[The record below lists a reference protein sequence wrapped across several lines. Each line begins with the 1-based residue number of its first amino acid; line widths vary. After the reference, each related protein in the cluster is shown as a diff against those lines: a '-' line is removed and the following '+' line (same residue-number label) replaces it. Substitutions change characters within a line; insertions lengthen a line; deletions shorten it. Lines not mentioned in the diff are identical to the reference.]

1 MNEQIAKPDITDHR
15 VHSLTIPQAADIFG
29 CSRTNAYARVRAGD
43 WPTVSVGRRKFVPAS
58 FVRRQLGIE
67 LRA

>member
-1 MNEQIAKPDITDHR
+1 MSDKTPSPDVADRT
-15 VHSLTIPQAADIFG
+15 VHSLTIPQAAEVFG

-43 WPTVSVGRRKFVPAS
+43 WPVVAVGRRKFVPAS
-58 FVRRQLGIE
+58 FVRKALGIE

>member
-1 MNEQIAKPDITDHR
+1 MTKNSPSPDVTDR
-15 VHSLTIPQAADIFG
+15 TVHSLTIPQAADIFG
-29 CSRTNAYARVRAGD
+29 CSRTSAYARVRAGD

-58 FVRRQLGIE
+58 FVRRELGIE